1 MATWNELGR
10 YLKAIREAAQ
20 KQIAQALSR
29 VTRRYDE
36 PVVSPPVQPIR
47 SSRRDEDE
55 QFDDIELDGRDA
67 SYDDRTWQQVQANEV
82 RVVESSNVY
91 SYYFEPTNQF
101 AGILY
106 VTFLHW
112 EPGMPS
118 KDRSG
123 PGATYAYYDVPRM
136 KYQQFQETA
145 AESAGKA
152 VWDYLRVR
160 GEGNFHVHQHQY
172 RLIQV
177 AGDYVPRKASA
188 RGFAERTLVAPG
200 MSAANRRRAFRKS
213 QSRENH
219 PAGQFFKRST
229 LPATRGAGRIN
240 RGTPNRGTPNR
251 GEPNRGEPNRGN

>member
-29 VTRRYDE
+29 VTRRYEE
-36 PVVSPPVQPIR
+36 PVIPPPVQPFR
-47 SSRRDEDE
+47 PSRRDEDE

-67 SYDDRTWQQVQANEV
+67 SYDDRAWQRAQANEV
-82 RVVESSNVY
+82 IVVSSSNVY
-91 SYYFEPTNQF
+91 SYYFEQENPSS
-101 AGILY
+101 GILF
-106 VTFLHW
+106 VTFLNW

-123 PGATYAYYDVPRM
+123 PGATYAYYGVPTR
-136 KYQQFQETA
+136 KYQEFVSA
-145 AESAGKA
+145 ANESAGKA
-152 VWDYLRVR
+152 VWDYCRVR
-160 GEGNFHVHQHQY
+160 GTLHDHQHQY

-177 AGDYVPRKASA
+177 AGDYVPRKATA

-200 MSAANRRRAFRKS
+200 MSAGNRRKTFRRS

-229 LPATRGAGRIN
+229 LAPTRGAGRIN